1 MQKQKLNFIGLRD
14 YIRFNH
20 PDMVEEFDKTISS
33 LTNGTEG
40 AISHKNNLREVIN
53 DYLARISGN
62 EKLFNI
68 VQRWKYEVLTKAR
81 RFIDND
87 VYWPAEV

>member
-1 MQKQKLNFIGLRD
+1 MEKHKFSFIALRD
-14 YIRFNH
+14 YISFNN
-20 PDMVEEFDKTISS
+20 PDLVDEFDETLSN
-33 LTNGTEG
+33 LTNGINGT
-40 AISHKNNLREVIN
+40 ISHKNNLREVIN

-81 RFIDND
+81 RFIDN
-87 VYWPAEV
+87 EVDFEQIV